1 MKNTVS
7 YFSNNKKM
15 EMMNLPLETGYKC
28 KNCDGYIF
36 GYYVWM
42 EQKMY
47 FRGVCKCSY
56 WLVKSTQLQH
66 IFNSEN
72 IIILP

>member
-1 MKNTVS
+1 
-7 YFSNNKKM
+7 
-15 EMMNLPLETGYKC
+15 MMSLPLETGYKC
-28 KNCDGYIF
+28 KNCNGYVF
-36 GYYVWM
+36 GYYVSM

-56 WLVKSTQLQH
+56 WLVRSTELQN

-72 IIILP
+72 IHILS